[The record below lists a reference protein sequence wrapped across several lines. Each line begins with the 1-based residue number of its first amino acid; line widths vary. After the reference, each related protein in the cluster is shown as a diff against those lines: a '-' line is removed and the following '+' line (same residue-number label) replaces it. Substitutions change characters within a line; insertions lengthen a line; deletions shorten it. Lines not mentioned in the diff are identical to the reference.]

1 MQRLFWCNDQQWWN
15 EMHFLVISSGYIFH
29 SGPACPN
36 QPFYAKVHPGICQSD
51 NWRTKNAPFPHHPL
65 SLHWLIGW
73 RNDDFY
79 LAIKSLYYQHKVGL
93 IPSSQNIHIVSSFF
107 RKIKYC
113 WKTVLSKREQKG
125 KETQAHLIFPNANS
139 ATSLLTFCQRKQNTK
154 APSLIVYFFSTLL
167 IFKWLAADIFSGKK

>member
-1 MQRLFWCNDQQWWN
+1 
-15 EMHFLVISSGYIFH
+15 MHFLVISSGCIFH

-36 QPFYAKVHPGICQSD
+36 QVFYAKVHPGICQSD

-113 WKTVLSKREQKG
+113 WKNSFKQAWAKRKRDTSSSHISQCKQRDITADLLSTKTKHKG
-125 KETQAHLIFPNANS
+125 
-139 ATSLLTFCQRKQNTK
+139 SLPDFVFLFN
-154 APSLIVYFFSTLL
+154 IVDL
-167 IFKWLAADIFSGKK
+167 